1 MDLNERVRNVIS
13 HSGVTNAEF
22 AERIGIDPTKL
33 SKSLNGTRRFTS
45 FELAAIAA
53 EGLTTVEW
61 LLAGEEPERA
71 LVAARLSPDSTREF
85 GQGLRGAQDR
95 ARGLAEVAL
104 ALDKLTDPVPLVRLP
119 EASHTG
125 RPLDD
130 AAAMADRVLD
140 ALRAA
145 GSAEDFRDDPAG
157 TVERLFDFDIV
168 AEPFP
173 RGFDGLAL
181 RSSRI
186 RVVIINT
193 SNSWSR
199 QRFTL
204 AHEIGHIV
212 ARDGSDSGVCV
223 DEDVMA
229 TGQPVE
235 EKRANAFAA
244 CLLMPSAEVRAA
256 VPSSAHL
263 DEVVFGRLV
272 GRFGVSPSALAW
284 RLKNLG
290 LVDDERRAALG
301 AMPMRKAA
309 ERGGWGPQLA
319 EQALDQGRTR
329 LPGRLATRTVT
340 AFAEGA
346 VSARLVAT
354 VLGTEPDAILAA
366 WREIT
371 EAAPEAANNREAVFQ
386 P

>member
-1 MDLNERVRNVIS
+1 MDLNERVRTVIGR
-13 HSGVTNAEF
+13 SGVTNAEF

-33 SKSLNGTRRFTS
+33 SKSLNGARRFTS

-53 EGLTTVEW
+53 EGLTTVDW
-61 LLAGEEPERA
+61 LLTGEEPERA
-71 LVAARLSPDSTREF
+71 LIAARLSPLSTGEP
-85 GQGLRGAQDR
+85 GEGLRRAQDR
-95 ARGLAEVAL
+95 ARGLAEVAS
-104 ALDKLTDPVPLVRLP
+104 ALDKLTDPVALAPLP
-119 EASHTG
+119 AAGHTG

-145 GSAEDFRDDPAG
+145 DSAEDFRDDPAG
-157 TVERLFDFDIV
+157 TVERLFDIDVV
-168 AEPFP
+168 AECFR

-181 RSSRI
+181 QNSRI
-186 RVVIINT
+186 RVVILNT

-212 ARDGSDSGVCV
+212 AGDGNDSGVCV
-223 DEDVMA
+223 DEDIMA

-256 VPSSAHL
+256 VPSSAHV
-263 DEVVFGRLV
+263 DETVFGRLV

-301 AMPMRKAA
+301 AMPMRRAA
-309 ERGGWGPQLA
+309 ECGGWGPQLA
-319 EQALDQGRTR
+319 EQALDQGRAR
-329 LPGRLATRTVT
+329 LPWRLATRTVT
-340 AFAEGA
+340 AFAEGT

-354 VLGTEPDAILAA
+354 VLNKEPEAILAA